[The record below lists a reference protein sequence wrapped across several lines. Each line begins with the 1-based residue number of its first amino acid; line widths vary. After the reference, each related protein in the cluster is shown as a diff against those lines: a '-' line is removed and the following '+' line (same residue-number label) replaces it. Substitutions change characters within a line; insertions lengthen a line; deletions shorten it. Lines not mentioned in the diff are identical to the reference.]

1 MFGFAARR
9 AAVGKAGFIRLQFK
23 LFRADGAYLERKCH
37 PAVMI
42 HNTQFFLMQS
52 KRLTNTPIREV
63 VSVLKL
69 SNDGKNRVV
78 RA

>member
-1 MFGFAARR
+1 
-9 AAVGKAGFIRLQFK
+9 
-23 LFRADGAYLERKCH
+23 LERKCH